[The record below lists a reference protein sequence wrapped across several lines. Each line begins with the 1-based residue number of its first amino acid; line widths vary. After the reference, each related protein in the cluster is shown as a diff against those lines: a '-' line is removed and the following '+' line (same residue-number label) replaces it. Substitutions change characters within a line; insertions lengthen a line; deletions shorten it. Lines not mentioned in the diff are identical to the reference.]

1 MGRNAAT
8 ASLAPLVRA
17 LSSLLGVG
25 GGKEAVLEGPIL
37 LGRLVFAMELARL
50 REHTLNA
57 RRRGRAAKE
66 LACHLGKNRQAVLLT
81 ILSFPPGQHI
91 QVDVFLDRQR
101 EVLIKLVFVDLE
113 RYSSVASAVSSTSIG
128 AMGKSKKELDAPFAA
143 SLVSAFVVNVG
154 EGVVTPVVVGVGVG
168 ATGFQLASHT
178 AFS

>member
-1 MGRNAAT
+1 M
-8 ASLAPLVRA
+8 
-17 LSSLLGVG
+17 
-25 GGKEAVLEGPIL
+25 LEGPIL
-37 LGRLVFAMELARL
+37 LALLVFAIELARL

-113 RYSSVASAVSSTSIG
+113 ARASPRRSRRVYSTVPVPANIRISDDPRYPKT
-128 AMGKSKKELDAPFAA
+128 F
-143 SLVSAFVVNVG
+143 
-154 EGVVTPVVVGVGVG
+154 
-168 ATGFQLASHT
+168 
-178 AFS
+178 